1 MKKSILIVLSVIALI
16 PQICI
21 SQNINIPD
29 KKIGREY
36 LYKYK
41 NDTLIQIISITFLSE
56 EIISFSYKIV
66 NENNNSYYCI
76 QGKANLKNGDA
87 EIDENED
94 GSFTIVVT
102 GGLDEIEIA
111 STVASFEPTLDYIV
125 AKVPRFPFDKFA
137 DANRSLSTQM
147 KATGEVMSIGKS
159 VEEVLLKGIRS
170 LENRVDHIELA
181 SLKNKTKEELIELIK
196 ASTDERIYQ
205 IAEAL
210 RIGVSIE
217 ELYSI
222 TKIERFFL
230 EKINN
235 IVLLEEEVRNNPYN
249 IEVFKKAKT
258 MGFAD
263 SYIAKLY
270 GVNEIDIYKTRRPGL
285 CQRFSY
291 RKRLERS
298 RISGRKAC

>member
-94 GSFTIVVT
+94 GISYLVD
-102 GGLDEIEIA
+102 L
-111 STVASFEPTLDYIV
+111 FEYQKECYLAIRIDAETYSRIRIV
-125 AKVPRFPFDKFA
+125 AGDCDRYVSAEEKGA
-137 DANRSLSTQM
+137 D
-147 KATGEVMSIGKS
+147 
-159 VEEVLLKGIRS
+159 
-170 LENRVDHIELA
+170 
-181 SLKNKTKEELIELIK
+181 
-196 ASTDERIYQ
+196 
-205 IAEAL
+205 
-210 RIGVSIE
+210 
-217 ELYSI
+217 
-222 TKIERFFL
+222 FF
-230 EKINN
+230 
-235 IVLLEEEVRNNPYN
+235 
-249 IEVFKKAKT
+249 
-258 MGFAD
+258 G
-263 SYIAKLY
+263 
-270 GVNEIDIYKTRRPGL
+270 
-285 CQRFSY
+285 
-291 RKRLERS
+291 
-298 RISGRKAC
+298 